1 MVEKDIVTNAMTSQ
15 FYDPDEYVMV
25 SERIKRFKMQ
35 GVDTATNR
43 IYIMT
48 TDSIYLFN
56 EGKSERKYK
65 IKDVGAIFV
74 SS

>member
-1 MVEKDIVTNAMTSQ
+1 
-15 FYDPDEYVMV
+15 
-25 SERIKRFKMQ
+25 MQ

-43 IYIMT
+43 VYIMT

-56 EGKSERKYK
+56 DSKSERKYK